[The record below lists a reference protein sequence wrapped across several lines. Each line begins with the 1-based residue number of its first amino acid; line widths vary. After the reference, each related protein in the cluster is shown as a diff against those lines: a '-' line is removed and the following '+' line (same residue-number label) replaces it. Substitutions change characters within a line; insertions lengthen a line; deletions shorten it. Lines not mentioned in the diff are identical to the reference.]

1 MEYIALG
8 NFDGM
13 HRGHQALLTQVV
25 EAAKNDGADT
35 GICLFEPHPMKLVNP
50 NKAPKL
56 LTSLSLRKKLLAS
69 IGIQNVHI
77 IPFNET
83 MLNMDGI
90 SFLDMIKNEY
100 DAGMFAVGY
109 NFTFGKKG
117 AWKEKELKQYC
128 NNNGLKSLVLDKYML
143 DGEEV
148 SSTIIRGHI
157 VRGELDIA
165 CKLLGRPHLIEGRV
179 VVGNKIGRQIDFPTA
194 NFVYELDYC
203 YPPHGVYFTTTMIDQ
218 TWYYSITN
226 IGKKPTIDKDA
237 VNIETHVLDYS
248 GELYGKKIQIG
259 FLCKIR
265 DQKKFSDVID
275 LKSQLIL
282 DEQKARELIPAYKD
296 DIWVCNKYIY
306 TL

>member
-13 HRGHQALLTQVV
+13 HRGHQELLNQVV
-25 EAAKNDGADT
+25 EAARKDGAQT
-35 GICLFEPHPMKLVNP
+35 GICLFEPHPMKLVNA

-69 IGIQNVHI
+69 IGIDNVHI
-77 IPFNET
+77 IPFNED

-90 SFLDMIKNEY
+90 SFLDMIRKEY

-128 NNNGLKSLVLDKYML
+128 ATQGLKSIVLDKYML
-143 DGEEV
+143 DDEEV

-157 VRGELDIA
+157 AKGELDIA

-179 VVGNKIGRQIDFPTA
+179 VVGNQIGRQIDFPTA
-194 NFVYELDYC
+194 NFIYELDYC
-203 YPPHGVYFTTTMIDQ
+203 YPPHGVYFTTTMIDKK
-218 TWYYSITN
+218 WYYSITN
-226 IGKKPTIDKDA
+226 IGKKPTVDKEII
-237 VNIETHVLDYS
+237 NIETHVLDYS

-259 FLCKIR
+259 FLCKLR
-265 DQKKFSDVID
+265 NQKRFSDVQE
-275 LKSQLIL
+275 LKAQLIR
-282 DEQKARELIPAYKD
+282 DEENARRLISRYKD

>member
-13 HRGHQALLTQVV
+13 HKGHQELLSQVV
-25 EAAKNDGADT
+25 EAAHNDGAQT

-69 IGIQNVHI
+69 IGIDNIHI
-77 IPFNET
+77 IPFDED

-90 SFLDMIKNEY
+90 SFLDMIRSEY

-128 NNNGLKSLVLDKYML
+128 AAHDLKSIVLDKYML

-157 VRGELDIA
+157 VKGELDTA
-165 CKLLGRPHLIEGRV
+165 CRLLGRPHLIEGRV
-179 VVGNKIGRQIDFPTA
+179 VVGNKLGRQIDFPTA

-203 YPPHGVYFTTTMIDQ
+203 YPPHGVYFTTTMIDKK
-218 TWYYSITN
+218 WYYSITN
-226 IGKKPTIDKDA
+226 IGKKPTVDKDMI
-237 VNIETHVLDYS
+237 NIETHVLDYS

-259 FLCKIR
+259 FFCKLRDQQKFADVQELKAQLIR
-265 DQKKFSDVID
+265 D
-275 LKSQLIL
+275 
-282 DEQKARELIPAYKD
+282 EQNARDLIPTYKD